1 MIPTTE
7 QKIAIDYS
15 QSMVII
21 AKPGSGKTFVISEKI
36 RNILPSLP
44 DYKGVIAISYTNKA
58 SDELKKRISK
68 NGCSIKSSCLS
79 TIDSFCLSEIIYPF
93 LPHLWG
99 IPQVPYEI
107 IDKKNQFKGRD
118 NITVIDSAPTKNDIV
133 LNEFFLKDYF
143 VQKGY
148 ILVEFIGALALYV
161 LHNSI
166 ACRKYIKSRYTHVFV
181 DEYQDA
187 DQNQHEIF
195 LTLQELGLIAVAVG
209 DASQSI
215 FGFAGKKADFLL
227 SLPNHSAFANFVISY
242 NHRSHPSISNY
253 ANALISKNPILLE
266 CDKMFVYEKRCIG
279 DEASIC
285 EWIDKSLPQIMEC
298 FQCDS
303 LSKIGILTPTNK
315 ISHQIGAMLKT
326 PSKVFS
332 AHPLEEQ
339 QSLTANLLSRLLYF
353 YFDHSITL
361 EEFIDSHY
369 GECDRTLRVETRK
382 ILREFRK
389 VDSAELISQTLKI
402 AETLATFSIIERE
415 FEILK
420 NDCYDN
426 IKEFF
431 SPFSSEQINIMT
443 SHKSKGLEFDIVFI
457 SHLYEWI
464 VPNGNEMTDQAKN
477 LHYVSI
483 TRGKKACF
491 LCHSTQRHRQKDN
504 NVISATPSLFLQEP
518 TLISYRK
525 KLKDFSTKS
534 S

>member
-1 MIPTTE
+1 MNPTEE
-7 QKIAIDYS
+7 QKNAIDYS

-21 AKPGSGKTFVISEKI
+21 ATPGSGKTFVISEKI
-36 RNILPSLP
+36 RNILPALP

-68 NGCSIKSSCLS
+68 NGCSIKSSCLA

-99 IPQVPYEI
+99 IPQVSYEI
-107 IDKKNQFKGRD
+107 IDKKNPFEGRN
-118 NITVIDSAPTKNDIV
+118 NITKIDSAPTQNNIAE
-133 LNEFFLKDYF
+133 NEFFLKDFF

-161 LHNSI
+161 LNNSV

-195 LTLQELGLIAVAVG
+195 LKLHELGLTAIAVG

-215 FGFAGKKADFLL
+215 FGFAGKKAEFLL
-227 SLPNHSAFANFVISY
+227 SLPQCPDFANFVISY

-253 ANALISKNPILLE
+253 ANVLISKKPILLE
-266 CDKMFVYEKRCIG
+266 CEQKFIFEKCCIG

-285 EWIDKSLPQIMEC
+285 DWIDQSLPKIMEY

-303 LSKIGILTPTNK
+303 LNKIGILTPTNK

-369 GECDRTLRVETRK
+369 GECDRTLRVKTRK
-382 ILREFRK
+382 ILREFRN
-389 VDSAELISQTLKI
+389 VDSVKLIPQTLNVAKN
-402 AETLATFSIIERE
+402 LATFSIIERDLE
-415 FEILK
+415 MLQ

-431 SPFSSEQINIMT
+431 SPSNSNQINIMT

-457 SHLYEWI
+457 SHLYEWL
-464 VPNGNEMTDQAKN
+464 VPAGNEMTDQAKN

-491 LCHSTQRHRQKDN
+491 LCYSTQRHRKSDN
-504 NVISATPSLFLQEP
+504 KVIPAAPSLFLQDSI
-518 TLISYRK
+518 LASYRK
-525 KLKDFSTKS
+525 RLSDYSAKKQ
-534 S
+534 